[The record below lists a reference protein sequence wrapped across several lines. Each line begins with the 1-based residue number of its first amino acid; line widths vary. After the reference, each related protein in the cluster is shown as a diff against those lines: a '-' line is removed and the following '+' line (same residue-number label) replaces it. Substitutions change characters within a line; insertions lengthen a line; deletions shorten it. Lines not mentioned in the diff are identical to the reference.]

1 MYDSHFSLANIPYGI
16 ASKTP
21 NEAPS
26 VVTRLFDTVV
36 FLNELAEAGLLS
48 GLSSETVATFKQVGQ
63 LPILPPQQ
71 HTLTFFFSPRSMP
84 SLYSAAQLIS
94 FSEKHSKTYSPTYP
108 ASRHPVSRQP

>member
-36 FLNELAEAGLLS
+36 FLDELANAGLLS
-48 GLSSETVATFKQVGQ
+48 DLPSEIVATFKQVRQ
-63 LPILPPQQ
+63 PHILPI
-71 HTLTFFFSPRSMP
+71 
-84 SLYSAAQLIS
+84 
-94 FSEKHSKTYSPTYP
+94 
-108 ASRHPVSRQP
+108 